1 VARFLGG
8 LLVVAIAL
16 TAVAGA
22 VLLLQSRDDAGV
34 EKAAGPG
41 ERVPDR
47 CPARP
52 APVAHDRRPLTR
64 DQLETALA
72 AGNVVILYAERPRVE
87 LRRLQRDYTGGA
99 FDAEIA
105 AAGQAVIL
113 AESRDLPAGYE
124 ARAWGRRL
132 VIEPGQEPKLRD
144 FAEAWLGKGSPK
156 PCPSRG

>member
-1 VARFLGG
+1 VRRFLGG
-8 LLVVAIAL
+8 LLVLVIAL
-16 TAVAGA
+16 AAVAGA

-34 EKAAGPG
+34 EKTAGPG
-41 ERVPDR
+41 ERVTDR

-72 AGNVVILYAERPRVE
+72 AGNVVILYAGRPLVE

-132 VIEPGQEPKLRD
+132 VVEFGQEPELRA
-144 FAEAWLGKGSPK
+144 FAEAWLGEGSPK
-156 PCPSRG
+156 PCPA

>member
-1 VARFLGG
+1 MQRVLGW
-8 LLVVAIAL
+8 LLAIVIAL
-16 TAVAGA
+16 AAVGGG

-41 ERVPDR
+41 ERVDDR
-47 CPARP
+47 CPAQP
-52 APVAHDRRPLTR
+52 APVTR
-64 DQLETALA
+64 DQRKLSRDQMQTALA
-72 AGNVVILYAERPRVE
+72 EGNVVILYPERPLVE

-113 AESRDLPAGYE
+113 AEGDGVPSGFE

-132 VIEPGQEPKLRD
+132 RVESGQDQKLRE
-144 FAEAWLGKGSPK
+144 FTEAWLGRGAPK
-156 PCPSRG
+156 PCLS